1 MNSFD
6 LKAAPLAKH
15 EQHPVIN
22 PHTHG
27 VVNGSNVWLANS
39 KLLPSRVY
47 ARSGAINF
55 LAAICY
61 FFTTT
66 RNISRGLTVC
76 RYACRSTGVL
86 TNNSLI
92 NNLR

>member
-1 MNSFD
+1 MNPFD
-6 LKAAPLAKH
+6 LKAALLAKH
-15 EQHPVIN
+15 KQHPAIN

-27 VVNGSNVWLANS
+27 VVHGSNVWMADS

-47 ARSGAINF
+47 ARSGAITF

-61 FFTTT
+61 FFTTR
-66 RNISRGLTVC
+66 RNISRGLAVC
-76 RYACRSTGVL
+76 SYACRSASVL